1 MSIINFSIP
10 KTLEQRVNHA
20 IKAKGFTSKAEFF
33 RFAAMYFI
41 HVIDKPFATEDE
53 RFSYLTDAI
62 TKEIQSEYKGKK
74 LPPLEKQLEAI
85 LFELKSRS

>member
-1 MSIINFSIP
+1 MAIVNFSMP

-53 RFSYLTDAI
+53 RFGYLTDAI
-62 TKEIQSEYKGKK
+62 IKEIHAEYKDKK
-74 LPPLEKQLEAI
+74 LPSLEKQLADI
-85 LFELKSRS
+85 